1 VDEKAK
7 EKAKEKELALEEDGL
22 VENGKGDFTEEELV
36 GVKWTE
42 VEVIK
47 ATRAKY
53 QSESGGWSFDIRD
66 LKDSM
71 IYAVRV
77 RGKNKSGWGAYSS
90 SVNGTTK
97 KLTIDSVIL
106 KSKEKGALLKFVS
119 KKERKKKWKLLF
131 RASKDGFASTQFHAK
146 CDNKGTT
153 VTVIQSTMN
162 HVFGGYT
169 TLAWQASGGA
179 YQQDPKAFIFL
190 LRSTN
195 KMYKKPQK
203 WTVKNVSNSVYHSS
217 SYGPTF
223 GGGFDF
229 YLCSGCDTTNSSYSN
244 AGNSYN
250 CPTDQT
256 LLAGSYN
263 FTVKEY
269 EVYQIK

>member
-1 VDEKAK
+1 MV
-7 EKAKEKELALEEDGL
+7 
-22 VENGKGDFTEEELV
+22 
-36 GVKWTE
+36 
-42 VEVIK
+42 
-47 ATRAKY
+47 
-53 QSESGGWSFDIRD
+53 ESGGWKYNIRN
-66 LKDSM
+66 LKDSAV
-71 IYAVRV
+71 YAIRV
-77 RGKNKSGWGAYSS
+77 RGRNKSGWGSFSS
-90 SVNGTTK
+90 AAKGITK
-97 KLTIDSVIL
+97 KLTIDSTIL
-106 KSKEKGALLKFVS
+106 KPKEKAALLKMVT
-119 KKERKKKWKLLF
+119 KKERNKRWRLLF

-153 VTVIQSTMN
+153 VTVIHSTLN

-169 TLAWQASGGA
+169 ALPWQSYGDA

-190 LRSTN
+190 LRSSN
-195 KMYKKPQK
+195 KLYKKPQK
-203 WTVKNVSNSVYHSS
+203 WTVKVVSTSVYHSS
-217 SYGPTF
+217 GYGPTF

-263 FTVKEY
+263 FMVKDY